1 MKFVFVDLS
10 EHYEKTFLY
19 EHAHDSK
26 GKPVPVRQ
34 VLWGDFLWLDSS
46 HDFSASSEWTFVVWA
61 PNNPEK
67 RRELKIRTRDVSVS
81 RPLEIIFVDVGQ
93 GDGCVLI
100 TPERDERER
109 IIVIDAGKTDDM
121 GKFLDSRFGA
131 YQKGMKFH
139 AAVIT
144 HPDNDHYLGFKDI
157 FAAPEITFEK
167 VYHSGLV
174 ERPFSGT
181 WAKLGGRKRR
191 TGEKLYHLENIV
203 QTDTEFRAEFDD
215 PSKFG
220 RKDYPNTI
228 KGALEPGKVGK
239 FEILAKDTP
248 MAEHSWMPEF
258 GPDDARGYTV
268 EVLGPILLDNPH
280 TGGKRLRCFGDKP
293 RNKDGSPRTS
303 ASYGHTKNGHS
314 VILRLQYGSFSVLFG
329 GDLNRSSEEY
339 LLNFYGNREEW
350 PQETVERDEMVAMA
364 GQRFRSDVMK
374 ACHHGS
380 SDVTDEFLEAVHPAA
395 FVISSGD
402 EEGHVHPRPDLLGR
416 LGRKGR
422 GSSPVL
428 LSTELQRSWRK
439 EEKEEKIT
447 EITKAV
453 KALEKNPDEDLR
465 KEITAKIEAL
475 GGSNVSVDGA
485 IYVKT
490 DGHRLITAFKKEL
503 QSETDRWFYFEY
515 RIVNNRLILE
525 PRGGH

>member
-1 MKFVFVDLS
+1 MQFVFVDLP
-10 EHYEKTFLY
+10 EHYEKSFLY
-19 EHAHDSK
+19 KRELDEDGELVK
-26 GKPVPVRQ
+26 VRQ
-34 VLWGDFLWLDSS
+34 VLWGDFLWLDDNFAFDSQ
-46 HDFSASSEWTFVVWA
+46 SEWTNVVWS
-61 PNNPEK
+61 PNIPEK
-67 RRELKIRTRDVSVS
+67 RRELKIRTRDVSAS

-121 GKFLDSRFGA
+121 GKFLDNRFKA
-131 YQKGMKFH
+131 YTNGMHFH

-144 HPDNDHYLGFKDI
+144 HPDNDHYLGFREI
-157 FAAPEITFEK
+157 FASPAITFDK
-167 VYHSGLV
+167 VFHSGLV
-174 ERPFSGT
+174 ERPLSGS
-181 WAKLGGRKRR
+181 WAKLGTKTKRS
-191 TGEKLYHLENIV
+191 GEAFHYLENLIE
-203 QTDTEFRAEFDD
+203 TDQQFRQAFSDE
-215 PSKFG
+215 SKFG
-220 RKDYPNTI
+220 RKDYPNTV
-228 KGALEPGKVGK
+228 KGALPHGKVGA
-239 FEILAKDTP
+239 FELLAKDTP
-248 MAEHSWMPEF
+248 REQASWMPGF
-258 GPDDARGYTV
+258 GPDDDRGYTI
-268 EVLGPILLDNPH
+268 EVLGPVLLDNPH
-280 TGGKRLRCFGDKP
+280 NGGKRLRCFGNKP

-339 LLNFYGNREEW
+339 LLNFYSGREQW
-350 PQETVERDEMVAMA
+350 PQDTVERDEMIAMV
-364 GQRFRSDVMK
+364 GERFRSDVMK

-380 SDVTDEFLEAVHPAA
+380 SDVTDEFLEAVQPAA

-422 GSSPVL
+422 GASPVL

-439 EEKEEKIT
+439 QEKEEKVSAIT
-447 EITKAV
+447 RAV
-453 KALEKNPDEDLR
+453 KDLKNDPDDALRDD
-465 KEITAKIEAL
+465 IIAKVQAL

-515 RIVNNRLILE
+515 RIVNNRLLLE
-525 PRGGH
+525 PRDAH